1 VRPGSIVLVALAL
14 AVSSAARADDTGAA
28 KAGAAVLPL
37 SSPPS
42 ASPDEIL
49 GEMVMLP
56 AGGSASYATSRVVG
70 PTINMTEVDK
80 GSWKGRIRDY
90 DGVLEVTEKR
100 IAGASF
106 NLVLDRDGDEWV
118 CQGTWDGKRVRIALA
133 KDGLTVRVHNR
144 FYEMTR
150 VAPDLYATQPVG
162 PGLRV
167 KGDAAG
173 KAPLYPQFVLAVLA
187 LF

>member
-1 VRPGSIVLVALAL
+1 MNVRPASIVLAALSL
-14 AVSSAARADDTGAA
+14 AVSPSIRADDAGVPKASAA
-28 KAGAAVLPL
+28 APG
-37 SSPPS
+37 PS
-42 ASPDEIL
+42 DEVL
-49 GEMVMLP
+49 GEVVMLP
-56 AGGSASYATSRVVG
+56 GGSSASYAAARVVG
-70 PTINMTEVDK
+70 PTVNMTESDK
-80 GSWKGRIRDY
+80 GIWKGRIRDY

-100 IAGASF
+100 ISGASF
-106 NLVLDRDGDEWV
+106 NLVLDRDGEEWV

-133 KDGLTVRVHNR
+133 KDGLTVRIQNR

-162 PGLRV
+162 PAARV

-173 KAPLYPQFVLAVLA
+173 KAPLYPQFVLAILA

>member
-1 VRPGSIVLVALAL
+1 
-14 AVSSAARADDTGAA
+14 
-28 KAGAAVLPL
+28 
-37 SSPPS
+37 
-42 ASPDEIL
+42 
-49 GEMVMLP
+49 M
-56 AGGSASYATSRVVG
+56 VG
-70 PTINMTEVDK
+70 PTVNMTEGDK
-80 GSWKGRIRDY
+80 GTWKGRIRDY

-133 KDGLTVRVHNR
+133 KDGLTVRIQNR

-162 PGLRV
+162 P
-167 KGDAAG
+167 ASA
-173 KAPLYPQFVLAVLA
+173 
-187 LF
+187 